1 MFTNDGD
8 TRFKGPSMLL
18 SHDEYAR
25 ERANRDLEFARAIR
39 KRDLG
44 LLNENE
50 EDRRIARRIL
60 CDQLGLTEKE
70 IAELERNKATA

>member
-1 MFTNDGD
+1 MNMPESAPTATWNSHG
-8 TRFKGPSMLL
+8 RYAKGPW
-18 SHDEYAR
+18 R
-25 ERANRDLEFARAIR
+25 
-39 KRDLG
+39 

-50 EDRRIARRIL
+50 EDRRIAHRIL